1 MHIYPMY
8 MLVLDKGNSTD
19 QSRTSA
25 HDRNV
30 VFASYFTEKNFIFQ
44 NRNYIAENKYV
55 TSLKFN
61 IEDTTKNNK
70 NSFFL
75 IDFYN
80 ICVFNI

>member
-1 MHIYPMY
+1 MHIYPTY
-8 MLVLDKGNSTD
+8 MLVLDKGISTD
-19 QSRTSA
+19 QSGTSV
-25 HDRNV
+25 HDREV
-30 VFASYFTEKNFIFQ
+30 VFASYFTKKNFILQ
-44 NRNYIAENKYV
+44 NRNYIAKNKYV

-75 IDFYN
+75 INFYN

>member
-1 MHIYPMY
+1 MHIYSIY
-8 MLVLDKGNSTD
+8 IVLDKGNSTD
-19 QSRTSA
+19 QSGTSV
-25 HDRNV
+25 HDRKV

-55 TSLKFN
+55 TSLNFN

-80 ICVFNI
+80 IWIFNI